1 MMRMISEDVR
11 IQTLWRCANV
21 MAIDRMGYSD
31 HGPTHVRIVANS
43 ALKMLRILM
52 KRGVVPN
59 VVKDYAL
66 TTADAE
72 VVVVLAAA
80 LHDLGM
86 AVEREHHDEHSIV
99 LSVGYLE
106 RYLGSLYDE
115 VQAVILTS
123 EVLHALS
130 THHHQRRPLTVE
142 AGVVRVADAVDM
154 AQGRARIP
162 FEAGK
167 INIHSVSALAIE
179 RVTVEEGVEKP
190 VMIHISMT
198 GSAGIFQVDELL
210 RNKIL
215 DSGLEQY
222 IHVVA
227 EISGEKEAKVIERF
241 EL

>member
-1 MMRMISEDVR
+1 MQTISEDVR

-43 ALKMLRILM
+43 ALKMLRILL

-59 VVKDYAL
+59 VVKDYDL
-66 TTADAE
+66 TAADAE
-72 VVVVLAAA
+72 VVVVLASI

-99 LSVGYLE
+99 LSVGFLE
-106 RYLGSLYDE
+106 RYLGSLYDAA
-115 VQAVILTS
+115 QAVIMTS

-215 DSGLEQY
+215 DSGLEQH

-227 EISGEKEAKVIERF
+227 EITGEKEAKVIERF

>member
-1 MMRMISEDVR
+1 MRMISEDVR

-72 VVVVLAAA
+72 VVVVLAAV